1 MENTKNIS
9 TSTNEK
15 EYKIYCAFDKE
26 GESFQE
32 IMERIILN
40 RLKSEK

>member
-15 EYKIYCAFDKE
+15 EYKIYCAFDND

-32 IMERIILN
+32 IMERLILN
-40 RLKSEK
+40 RLKLEK